1 MLNVLKIMS
10 DTDMFLFIEKDVRG
24 GVTHTALK
32 YTIKIRAMI
41 QCLPELCLN
50 KNDCHLAFKIQ
61 KNFKP
66 I

>member
-50 KNDCHLAFKIQ
+50 KND
-61 KNFKP
+61 
-66 I
+66 